1 MLDLQQLYA
10 QVLDYIKGIW
20 IKKRYILLTSW
31 VICPLGFA
39 YIVALPDTYSSSAR
53 VHVDTRSMLAPLLRG
68 LIINPNQSQEISL
81 IARTLKSR
89 ENLERIARETDL
101 DITVIG
107 PGAFDELISQLGS
120 DIKIGSGGRSNIFNI
135 SFKHE
140 NPNVAKNVV
149 QETLNLLIETSLGKS
164 RVESDSA
171 YQFLQQQI
179 DEYEQRL
186 IEAEMR
192 VADFKRKYSDILP
205 ETGSYYS
212 RLKAAESN
220 LNETNRTIREV
231 ESQIESLKS
240 NLQLMQS
247 SGDQGSAGSLI
258 PTRYDARIQ
267 SLENK
272 LDELK
277 LRFTDEHPD
286 VIEAK
291 SLLSRLNESRDN
303 EIKSYI
309 ASLENATSMSIDNP
323 LSIDIS
329 QLESQLASLNI
340 RKEDFETKI
349 LELETKIDFV
359 PQLELEQKSLN
370 RNYGI
375 IKAKYEEL
383 LSRQD
388 SAELGKK
395 ADISDDDLKFR
406 VISPPTMPRQPS
418 GPNRILLYT
427 GVLVFGF
434 VSGLGLAFLLSQFSP
449 VLMRAQQLSSI
460 VNIPVYGSVA
470 NIDARDIKRRNS
482 RNLFIFLLSSSILLT
497 VYASLVLA
505 TLLNINI
512 YQRFI
517 A

>member
-31 VICPLGFA
+31 IICPLGFA
-39 YIVALPDTYSSSAR
+39 YVLTLPDTYSSSAR

-68 LIINPNQSQEISL
+68 LVINPNPSQEISL

-107 PGAFDELISQLGS
+107 PGAFDELISELNS
-120 DIKIGSGGRSNIFNI
+120 NIRISSGGRSNIFNI
-135 SFKHE
+135 SFRHE

-212 RLKAAESN
+212 QLKSAEAN
-220 LNETNRTIREV
+220 LNETKRTIRET
-231 ESQIESLKS
+231 ESRIASLKR
-240 NLQLMQS
+240 NLELMSQA
-247 SGDQGSAGSLI
+247 GDSESAGSLV
-258 PTRYDARIQ
+258 PTRYDNRIQ
-267 SLENK
+267 ALENK

-291 SLLSRLNESRDN
+291 SLLARLNTLRDK
-303 EIKSYI
+303 EVKSYI
-309 ASLENATSMSIDNP
+309 DSLENATSMSADNP

-340 RKEDFETKI
+340 RKEDFESKI

-359 PQLELEQKSLN
+359 PQLELEQKALN

-406 VISPPTMPRQPS
+406 VISPPSLPRQPS
-418 GPNRILLYT
+418 GPNRILFYT
-427 GVLVFGF
+427 GILIFGF
-434 VSGLGLAFLLSQFSP
+434 AGGLAIAFVLSQFSP
-449 VLMRAQQLSSI
+449 VLMRAQQLASL
-460 VNIPVYGSVA
+460 VNVPVYGTVA
-470 NIDARDIKRRNS
+470 NLHAKEIKKRNT
-482 RNLFIFLLSSSILLT
+482 RNLFIFLTSSAIL
-497 VYASLVLA
+497 VMIYGSLVLA
-505 TLLNINI
+505 SLLNINI